1 MYDLLPTFS
10 CAESLLI
17 TGGKQTSIL
26 TNVKI
31 GRSVREQRVRRFM
44 TQEQFAQAAGISS
57 RQLVRIE
64 RNEVEPRFS
73 TILKLA
79 KAFGMEPSELVD
91 RE

>member
-1 MYDLLPTFS
+1 V
-10 CAESLLI
+10 LI

-26 TNVKI
+26 NSVKI

-79 KAFGMEPSELVD
+79 EAFGMEPSELVD

>member
-1 MYDLLPTFS
+1 MP
-10 CAESLLI
+10 I

-44 TQEQFAQAAGISS
+44 TQEQLAQAAGISA

-64 RNEVEPRFS
+64 KNKVEPRFS